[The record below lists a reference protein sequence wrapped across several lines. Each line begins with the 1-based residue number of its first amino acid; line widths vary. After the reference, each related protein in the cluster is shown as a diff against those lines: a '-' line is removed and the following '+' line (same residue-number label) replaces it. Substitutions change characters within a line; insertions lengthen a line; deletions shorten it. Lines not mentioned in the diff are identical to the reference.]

1 VRERRN
7 NVLGDGMR
15 AIRRDGDDSGGGER
29 NEDATRQEAIWAGDG
44 IASGGVDGVG

>member
-15 AIRRDGDDSGGGER
+15 AIRRDGDDSGGGGGGGER
-29 NEDATRQEAIWAGDG
+29 NEDATRQEAI
-44 IASGGVDGVG
+44 